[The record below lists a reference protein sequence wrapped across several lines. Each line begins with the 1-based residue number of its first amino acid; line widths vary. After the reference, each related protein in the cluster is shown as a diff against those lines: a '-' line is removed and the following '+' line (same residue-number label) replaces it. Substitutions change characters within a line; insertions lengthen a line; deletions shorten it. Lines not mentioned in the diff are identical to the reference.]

1 MSTLTLTNQ
10 STRLVLLFLRHE
22 HFCKALGRCSCVEL
36 PTSPPR
42 KGPAVLALAAG
53 TTSAALPEA
62 VLQVP
67 EVQQALREGWLV
79 IGRSHTGGAA

>member
-42 KGPAVLALAAG
+42 KGPALAAG
-53 TTSAALPEA
+53 TTSAALPEV